1 MKVLIIGSGG
11 REHAL
16 AWKLKQS
23 KKIQKL
29 FCAPGNAGMMR
40 IAKCVNIK
48 ADDIEQLADFASDT
62 GINLTVV
69 GPEQPLALGLA
80 DEFKRRKLKVFGPE
94 KLGDRL
100 ESSKVFAK
108 EFMQKY
114 HIPTAAFRVFDNLA
128 EAIGFC
134 KGIEFPTVIKV
145 DGLAAGKG
153 VIIVRNQEQAIQ
165 TLEQIFT
172 EKKFG
177 EAGLR
182 VIIES
187 CLVGLEVSV
196 MVITD
201 GKTYVPL
208 LPSQDHKQLLEGDRG
223 PNTGGMGAFCP
234 AEFVTEN
241 VMGQITQFVLEP
253 TIAALRKEN
262 IPYRGVLYA
271 GLMLTDTGPKVL
283 EFNCRF
289 GDPETQAVLPLLKTD
304 LLEVMKATVEGRLD
318 KLSKLEWR
326 RGSAACVI
334 MSSRGYPGGYTTGQR
349 IAGLQDVREEGA
361 YVFHAGTE
369 RDNNQWIT
377 AGGRVLGV
385 MGMDSSLRAAL
396 AKAYRI
402 VKRIKFDGAHY
413 RHDIGFRVL
422 GEQKKEEHA

>member
-29 FCAPGNAGMMR
+29 YCAPGNAGMMR

-48 ADDIEQLADFASDT
+48 ADDIDRLAEFAS
-62 GINLTVV
+62 GSKINLTVV

-94 KLGDRL
+94 RLGARL
-100 ESSKVFAK
+100 ESSKAFAK
-108 EFMQKY
+108 EFLQRY
-114 HIPTAAFRVFDNLA
+114 HIPTAAFKVFDNLT

-134 KGIEFPTVIKV
+134 KSIEYPTVIKI

-153 VIIVRNQEQAIQ
+153 VMIVHDLDEAAR
-165 TLEQIFT
+165 TLEQIFVD
-172 EKKFG
+172 KKFG
-177 EAGLR
+177 NAGAKV
-182 VIIES
+182 VIET
-187 CLVGLEVSV
+187 CLKGQEVSI
-196 MVITD
+196 MIITD

-208 LPSQDHKQLLEGDRG
+208 LPSQDHKQVFDGDKG
-223 PNTGGMGAFCP
+223 PNTGGMGAYCP
-234 AEFVTEN
+234 VEFITEKT
-241 VMGQITQFVLEP
+241 MSEITQFVLEP
-253 TIAALRKEN
+253 VINGLRKDN
-262 IPYRGVLYA
+262 ISYRGVLYA
-271 GLMLTDTGPKVL
+271 GIMLTEAGPKVL

-304 LLEVMKATVEGRLD
+304 LLEVMKATVDGQLE
-318 KLSKLEWR
+318 KLPKLEWR

-334 MSSRGYPGGYTTGQR
+334 MASKGYPGEYATGLR
-349 IAGLQDVREEGA
+349 ISGLQNVREEGA
-361 YVFHAGTE
+361 YIFHSGTRKE
-369 RDNNQWIT
+369 DNQWIT

-385 MGMDSSLRAAL
+385 MGMDANLKAAL
-396 AKAYRI
+396 AKTYRI
-402 VKRIKFDGAHY
+402 VKRIRFDGVHY

-422 GEQKKEEHA
+422 GEQKRDENA